1 MIRDLN
7 YVLDYMN
14 RYIQDKDMQDSEP
27 MLNYRDIELVLR
39 YIQELENRINET
51 AKYIEEHKEPLHHYF
66 DEPDCDYWIATNP
79 DDMLNTL
86 RGVDKQ

>member
-1 MIRDLN
+1 
-7 YVLDYMN
+7 
-14 RYIQDKDMQDSEP
+14 MQDSEP

-51 AKYIEEHKEPLHHYF
+51 AKYIEEHKEPLHHLF

-86 RGVDKQ
+86 KGVNKQ